1 VFVKSIYHQHK
12 KRGGKEMKKFI
23 VLGLF
28 GLLIMAF
35 SATVYA
41 QPKLEFKASGSFQA
55 TTWLYRNISPGDGFI
70 TSRFDPVTGFSP
82 KDAGIPQNVINWATT
97 GAWDRTN
104 SYWEYRGILRF
115 DAIMGKELSGTVIFE
130 IDSTR
135 WGDNTGGLA
144 VALVPAGVGIGGLQ
158 RGTTGFWTADRSS
171 VEVKNLYFDAA
182 LPYFG
187 IPAPMNVRVG
197 IQPLGVRP
205 HMFMSTDGAGVT
217 GGIKIDPVMIG
228 LTYAKA
234 WEGRDATSD
243 DWDVYGG
250 NINAKLGPITPGF
263 FAYNFNMNAYPSP
276 QTANG
281 FYGGLPGGIL
291 PPPLGPATQFVNF
304 TSNMWWIGAYL
315 DGKLGP
321 INLNFDVVFDTGKVK
336 VRDNVNAVW
345 RDVKYNGWAGQLKL
359 EYPWEKFNFGAVG
372 MYASGADLKK
382 TSTGGLPGQAVADA
396 GAVPA
401 GTLST
406 KVGSYVIPPGS
417 EEWAAWGESLI
428 LSNNY
433 ITATSV
439 PLGLWPR
446 LNQYPGQMTRGAI
459 GGTSILKLFA
469 GFKPIS
475 WYKVTFQGMYIWD
488 TTSNGNTLGDACR
501 PGLVGTGGNPVLRDD
516 KGIGWEFDLLQD
528 IQIYANLKWSIGL
541 GYLVAG
547 KALDQQVKNWTGLVP
562 TPTLGAP
569 TYRNASPK
577 DPWILATML
586 RYDF

>member
-1 VFVKSIYHQHK
+1 
-12 KRGGKEMKKFI
+12 MKKFI

-35 SATVYA
+35 SATAYA
-41 QPKLEFKASGSFQA
+41 QDKLEFKASGSFQA
-55 TTWLYRNISPGDGFI
+55 TTWLYTNISPGAGSI
-70 TSRFDPVTGFSP
+70 TSMFDAVTGFWP
-82 KDAGIPQNVINWATT
+82 NDKLIDHTATPVGQQNNAAT
-97 GAWDRTN
+97 GAWNRTN

-135 WGDNTGGLA
+135 WGDSTGAFGSINSTA
-144 VALVPAGVGIGGLQ
+144 GGLQ

-171 VEVKNLYFDAA
+171 VEVKNLYFDVA

-205 HMFMSTDGAGVT
+205 HMFMITDGAGVT
-217 GGIKIDPVMIG
+217 GGIKFDPVMIG

-234 WEGRDATSD
+234 WEGRDATAD

-250 NINAKLGPITPGF
+250 NINAKLGPVTPGF
-263 FAYNFNMNAYPSP
+263 FAYNFNMNSYPLA
-276 QTANG
+276 QFANG
-281 FYGGLPGGIL
+281 AYGQLPGQAWS
-291 PPPLGPATQFVNF
+291 PYTAATFPGLFAPFAGVNN
-304 TSNMWWIGAYL
+304 TANMWWIGAYL

-321 INLNFDVVFDTGKVK
+321 INLNFDLVFDTGKVK
-336 VRDNVNAVW
+336 RKNNSSLTV
-345 RDVKYNGWAGQLKL
+345 RDVKYSGWATQTKL
-359 EYPWEKFNFGAVG
+359 EYPWEKFNFGG
-372 MYASGADLKK
+372 LFMYASGADLRK
-382 TSTGGLPGQAVADA
+382 TSRDGVPGQTVANTQF
-396 GAVPA
+396 GAVNA
-401 GTLST
+401 S

-459 GGTSILKLFA
+459 GGTWILKAFA

-475 WYKVTFQGMYIWD
+475 WYKVTFQGMYIGD
-488 TTSNGNTLGDACR
+488 TTKNGNTLGDAVK
-501 PGLVGTGGNPVLRDD
+501 LGTTFPRNDSTV
-516 KGIGWEFDLLQD
+516 GWELDLLQD
-528 IQIYANLKWSIGL
+528 IQIYANLKWSIGI

-547 KALDQQVKNWTGLVP
+547 KALDQAVKTVAVGGPLPPPFNYT
-562 TPTLGAP
+562 TAYLG
-569 TYRNASPK
+569 RNKSP
-577 DPWILATML
+577 DNPWILATML